1 LLLVDDCLRVLRAK
15 RSDSIDAV
23 VTDPPYELGFMGKK
37 WDATGIA
44 YRVDLWREVLRVLK
58 PGGHLLAFGGSR
70 TYHRMTCAI
79 EDAGFEVRD
88 CIMWLYG
95 TGFPKSLNVGK
106 AIDEAAGA
114 TREVTG
120 FSPYPGREGW
130 NSKTGARR
138 VGAEVDFVRGTEGA
152 HLQKRLTA
160 PATPEAA
167 RWEGWGTA
175 LKPAHEPIVLARKP
189 LTGTVAANVQA
200 HGTGALN
207 VDGCR
212 IGGSTWD
219 GDQRLCSSCAEGA
232 ASKQPRSTPGTKASS
247 AASLAEPNS
256 SARAGQSPG
265 GISKA
270 DTSCSVGLS
279 QAAQS
284 DSLCEGSN
292 LSTDGSG
299 KPLTEQSLTATLST
313 TSTGTS
319 STTDSRTCSSCGAK
333 TTPSTMPTA
342 ASGRWPANVALDEEA
357 AAMLDAQ
364 SGERPGM
371 PLTTKRK
378 GTSAKGYGIGQGM
391 PDDAGRSPGYGD
403 SGGASRFFYVAKPSR
418 AERDLGCEH
427 LPPKSGGEATDRE
440 DGSIGT
446 QNPRAGAGR
455 TGGARNFH
463 PTVKPI
469 ALMRWLCRLITP
481 PGGVVLDPFTGSGT
495 TGIAALAEGFSF
507 FGVEQDP
514 QYAEIAK
521 ARLQIPDS
529 QETK

>member
-1 LLLVDDCLRVLRAK
+1 VTVALHTERCLLLVDDCLRVLRAK

-44 YRVDLWREVLRVLK
+44 YSVDLWREVLRVLK

-106 AIDEAAGA
+106 AIDEAAGVE
-114 TREVTG
+114 REVLGVNGTKAAG
-120 FSPYPGREGW
+120 LKDGGYTTRIPNVVTRGSSP
-130 NSKTGARR
+130 
-138 VGAEVDFVRGTEGA
+138 
-152 HLQKRLTA
+152 
-160 PATPEAA
+160 
-167 RWEGWGTA
+167 WEGWGTA